1 MYATIDTETLK
12 ERLDSNQDLHLIE
25 VLAEK
30 EFKRLHIRG
39 AEHIQ
44 FGRIAGE
51 ANKRFGKED
60 EIIVYCAD
68 RQCTASTIAAK
79 KLDSMGFTNVYD
91 FEGGKQAWQDA
102 GYPMEGEEALV

>member
-1 MYATIDTETLK
+1 MYATIDRETLK
-12 ERLDSNQDLHLIE
+12 KKLDSNDDLHLVE

-44 FGRIAGE
+44 FGEIARE
-51 ANKRFGKED
+51 AGKRFNKDD

-68 RQCTASTIAAK
+68 RECKASPTAAE
-79 KLDSMGFTNVYD
+79 KLDTIGYTNVYD
-91 FEGGKQAWQDA
+91 FEGGKKAWQEA
-102 GYPMEGEEALV
+102 GYPMEGEEA